1 MKKAV
6 LAILIAGMA
15 VLTACSN
22 NNTVKKDDNV
32 YKYSDYDKITEI
44 KPNSIVTV

>member
-6 LAILIAGMA
+6 LAVLIAGMA

-32 YKYSDYDKITEI
+32 YIMSLKAASLK
-44 KPNSIVTV
+44 